1 MGNPCDM
8 DRVQAIC
15 QKRNLILIEDCC
27 EALGSRFKGKP
38 VGTFGLAGSFSF
50 FFSHHITTME
60 GGMIICHDQSLSDLF
75 RLLRAHGWA
84 RNAKYITPESKE
96 GLDPRYMFLNWGF
109 NVRPTELQA
118 GFGLEQLR
126 RLPAFNAQRLQNVA
140 YFQKYL
146 NRHSAIMRLME
157 VLPDAEC
164 SWFALP
170 IMLTQECPFNKE
182 EFLAF
187 LEEQGVETRP
197 IVAGN
202 LTHQPACKLF
212 PELQELN
219 LPGADAVHKR
229 GFYLGL
235 HPFEATK
242 NLDRLAET
250 FEQFIRRYT

>member
-1 MGNPCDM
+1 
-8 DRVQAIC
+8 
-15 QKRNLILIEDCC
+15 
-27 EALGSRFKGKP
+27 
-38 VGTFGLAGSFSF
+38 
-50 FFSHHITTME
+50 
-60 GGMIICHDQSLSDLF
+60 
-75 RLLRAHGWA
+75 
-84 RNAKYITPESKE
+84 
-96 GLDPRYMFLNWGF
+96 MFLNWGF

-126 RLPAFNAQRLQNVA
+126 RLPAFNAQRLQNIA
-140 YFQKYL
+140 HFQKYL

-170 IMLTQECPFNKE
+170 IMLTQECPFNKKE
-182 EFLAF
+182 LLAF

-202 LTHQPACKLF
+202 LTRQPVCQLY
-212 PELQELN
+212 PELQEPN
-219 LPGADAVHKR
+219 LPGADAVHER

-250 FEQFIRRYT
+250 FEQFIRRYI